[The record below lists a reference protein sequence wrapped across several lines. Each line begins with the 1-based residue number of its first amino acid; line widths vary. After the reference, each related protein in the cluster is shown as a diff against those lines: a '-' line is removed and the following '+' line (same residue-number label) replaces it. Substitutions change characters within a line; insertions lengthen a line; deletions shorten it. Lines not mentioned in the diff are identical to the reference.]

1 MLAQVESPQLSAS
14 LIAAR
19 AALAVAKAD
28 FDRVYGTRAE
38 TIAARKAELAA
49 AEADVV
55 LGKEEYDRQA
65 HLIMTGFTPQ
75 QRVDEQQSGRGQ
87 GRSASLSDVGGEF
100 LDLWLLAATYAG
112 IAMLIEFSRLWHLPQ
127 LALA

>member
-100 LDLWLLAATYAG
+100 LGLWLLAATYAG